1 MPKPL
6 CRSQQT
12 AENSSRDRNTLPASW
27 EIYMQTK
34 KQQLERDMEQQI
46 DFKSGRSTARLYIV
60 TLLI

>member
-27 EIYMQTK
+27 EIYMQAK
-34 KQQLERDMEQQI
+34 KQQLERDMEQKI